1 MTAFH
6 YRAVT
11 SDGRTRNGQL
21 NAASARDAAAQL
33 KRQGLTPVRVATQPE
48 SGWQMPVLQ
57 AFSGRDVRLFTQE
70 MATLLISG
78 IPADRALEIA
88 AELTERA
95 AFRAVVQDVLRV
107 LKGGRPLAEALAAH
121 PAAFSELYIN
131 MVRAGEASGSLAPVF
146 ERLAEYERTRED
158 LQSYIVS
165 AMVYPLLLA
174 GVGTASILVLLYFV
188 VPRFAG
194 MFDGGR
200 MQVPLP
206 TAIMLR
212 LSSLTREYGLWLL
225 GGAGVSALIA
235 WLYVRTPEGRAAWHN
250 LQLRLPVFGE
260 IVRKAQTA
268 RLARAMGTLLKNGV
282 PLVES
287 LAIAA
292 RILTSLPMIRAL
304 ENVTQGVKRGEGLAG
319 PLKRAGSFP
328 PLAAHLATV
337 GEETGKLDSMFDRM
351 ADIYDADTRAAVKRF
366 TSLFEPVLI
375 LAMGLIIG
383 ALILSMLLAITSINE
398 VGL

>member
-1 MTAFH
+1 
-6 YRAVT
+6 
-11 SDGRTRNGQL
+11 
-21 NAASARDAAAQL
+21 L
-33 KRQGLTPVRVATQPE
+33 KRQGLTPVQVGTQPAG
-48 SGWQMPVLQ
+48 GWRLPSLEAV
-57 AFSGRDVRLFTQE
+57 SGRDVRLFTQE
-70 MATLLISG
+70 MATLLVSG

-88 AELTERA
+88 AELTERPSL
-95 AFRAVVQDVLRV
+95 RAVVLDVLRV
-107 LKGGRPLAEALAAH
+107 LKGGRQMAEALAAH
-121 PAAFSELYIN
+121 PTVFSELYVN

-165 AMVYPLLLA
+165 AMVYPVLLA
-174 GVGTASILVLLYFV
+174 GVGISSILVLLYFV

-194 MFDGGR
+194 MFDDGR
-200 MQVPLP
+200 TQVPLP
-206 TAIMLR
+206 TQMMLQ
-212 LSSLTREYGLWLL
+212 LSAVTREYGGWLL
-225 GGAGVSALIA
+225 GSLALLGGVAAI
-235 WLYVRTPEGRAAWHN
+235 WVRTPEGRAAWHD
-250 LQLRLPVFGE
+250 LQLRLPVFGD

-282 PLVES
+282 PLVEALS
-287 LAIAA
+287 IAA
-292 RILTSLPMIRAL
+292 RILTSLPLKRAL
-304 ENVTQGVKRGEGLAG
+304 DAVAQGVKRGEGLAG

-337 GEETGKLDSMFDRM
+337 GEETGRLDSMFDRM